1 VSQSTDVFRSLN
13 PDECQALFRELKEA
27 ALPLYRQAE
36 QTAASTLRVRPVFL
50 RRQPFAKRCEMM
62 RKSLALKMNLEAATD
77 ILATFFMSSH
87 EELVAEL
94 LDALELEHDGGVL
107 TQRTPQQPP
116 AERLQEVVA
125 EFRRGEDP
133 LLREILLKTFAG
145 QAAIA
150 WPLLDELV
158 FPPAAVAEGA

>member
-1 VSQSTDVFRSLN
+1 MSQSTDVFRSLS

-36 QTAASTLRVRPVFL
+36 QAAASTLHVRQVFL

-77 ILATFFMSSH
+77 ILATFFMSCH

-94 LDALELEHDGGVL
+94 LDVFELEHDEGVL
-107 TQRTPQQPP
+107 TQRNPTQPP
-116 AERLQEVVA
+116 VERLREVVG

-133 LLREILLKTFAG
+133 LRRGILLKAFAG
-145 QAAIA
+145 QAAID

-158 FPPAAVAEGA
+158 FPAATVVEGA